1 MVTRDSA
8 FDTDGTANDGAVIWQ
23 HALDYIKK
31 LNSEHHLNHTDWRLP
46 NTRELRSLADYSQ
59 YDEPFPTGHPFTNV
73 QSYSYWSSTSYADVT
88 HYECAWVENMYYGS
102 VSCYS
107 KAYFYNYVWPVR
119 AGQCGSFD
127 NSTTTTTVGS
137 TTTIPTTTTVLSTTT
152 SIISSTTTSSGGGLT
167 TTTSV
172 SSGNT
177 TTTTLPL
184 EAPVANPDNYT
195 TLKNETLIIA
205 ASDGLL
211 ANDSGSNLTAN
222 MASMPLHG
230 DLALN
235 SDGSF
240 IYIPTKDFVG
250 TDNFTYIATD
260 GIQNSLPAKV
270 SIVVNKKC
278 PATKVLG
285 SDNPNLENLRDFRD
299 SKLANSAVGR
309 RIIQIYYNNADSIN
323 AALERSP
330 VLRAASRRV
339 LEVIAPMVGRKEE

>member
-1 MVTRDSA
+1 
-8 FDTDGTANDGAVIWQ
+8 
-23 HALDYIKK
+23 
-31 LNSEHHLNHTDWRLP
+31 
-46 NTRELRSLADYSQ
+46 
-59 YDEPFPTGHPFTNV
+59 
-73 QSYSYWSSTSYADVT
+73 
-88 HYECAWVENMYYGS
+88 
-102 VSCYS
+102 
-107 KAYFYNYVWPVR
+107 
-119 AGQCGSFD
+119 
-127 NSTTTTTVGS
+127 
-137 TTTIPTTTTVLSTTT
+137 
-152 SIISSTTTSSGGGLT
+152 
-167 TTTSV
+167 
-172 SSGNT
+172 
-177 TTTTLPL
+177 LPL

-211 ANDSGSNLTAN
+211 ANDSGSNLTGN